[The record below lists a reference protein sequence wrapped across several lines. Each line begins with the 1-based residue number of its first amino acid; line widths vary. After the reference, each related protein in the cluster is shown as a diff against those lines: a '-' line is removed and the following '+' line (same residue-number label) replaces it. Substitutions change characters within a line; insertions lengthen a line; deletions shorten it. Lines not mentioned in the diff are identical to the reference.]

1 MTDQPYN
8 VLFLCTGNSARS
20 ILGEALLNRMGDGR
34 SRAYS
39 AGSFPKGD
47 VHPAALALLG
57 ELGFDTS
64 GLRSK
69 SWDEFSAAG
78 APKLDF
84 IFTVCDNAAG
94 ETCPVWPG
102 NPITAHWGIEDP
114 AAVEGPGQREAF
126 ERALHYLSN
135 RISLFLALPHDS
147 IDAMAMER
155 KLKTIGR
162 TEGASAGREA
172 GA

>member
-34 SRAYS
+34 FRAYS

-69 SWDEFSAAG
+69 SWDEFSAPG

-114 AAVEGPGQREAF
+114 ASVEGPGQREAF

-135 RISLFLALPHDS
+135 RISLFLALPHES

-155 KLKTIGR
+155 KLKNIGR
-162 TEGASAGREA
+162 TEGTTAGREA